1 MNVISGY
8 RLPNYPD
15 NGRTDVESVHVGR
28 REAGNYKNIEE
39 LDYFWSA
46 TKATKELFG
55 FFDGIEWTKNKT

>member
-28 REAGNYKNIEE
+28 REAGNYKNVEE

-46 TKATKELFG
+46 TKA
-55 FFDGIEWTKNKT
+55 